1 MENIETTCNKQDQTQ
16 KEKKKKGI
24 AAIIIQNDHTSPHR
38 PSNMNDENQKSR
50 QTQMVQPMWMIYT
63 LQP

>member
-1 MENIETTCNKQDQTQ
+1 MENIETTYNKKT
-16 KEKKKKGI
+16 KHKRKKKKGI
-24 AAIIIQNDHTSPHR
+24 AAIIIQNDHTSPHS